1 MKHYIL
7 TLFTFFSLAVNA
19 QTTQTTVVKGV
30 VTDAHNN
37 QPLPFV
43 SVAFN
48 GSTTGTLTDANGKY
62 TLRTTKPYTQL
73 KISFI
78 GYKIVIRNI
87 AAGEQQVVNFK
98 LQQEGKTLN
107 EVTINSAKKQRYR
120 NKDNPAVELIRKVIE
135 HKNQN
140 RMQSYPYTEYEQYEK
155 LQFSFSNLSTNIGD
169 KKFFRKYKFLLDNRD
184 SSTLPGKSLLPV
196 YLDEK
201 LTQNYYR
208 NDPKA
213 KKTVVLGEKK
223 VNFGSFIDN
232 EGVNTYLNRMYS
244 EVDIYSNNI
253 FLMTNQFLSPIADE
267 APSFYKFFITDTV
280 MDGNTKLIE
289 LSFTPR
295 NTTDMLF
302 EGEIYITLDTNYA
315 VQKAKLSINKNIN
328 LNWVRDMYVNQDFER
343 NSEGKYSLKKTD
355 MMADFGITKNGKAGL
370 FGERTISYRNYII
383 NKPRP
388 DTTYAN
394 VDALPPEGI
403 DKRSE
408 NFWTQARGTD
418 TLTKAESKVY
428 KNIDSLQT
436 MPSFRRTMDI
446 ATLLLAGYKSFGPFE
461 VGPAN
466 TFYSFNPV
474 EGFRLR
480 AGGRTTPELS
490 KRYYFETYAAYGFRD
505 ERWKYF
511 GSATYSINNKSIYR
525 FPQDYIRVSAQRD
538 TKIPGAELQ
547 FVQEDNFLLSFK
559 RGIDDKYLYNDYYR
573 VDYVHELENH
583 FSYNLGYK
591 YWKQAPAGSLEF
603 INSING
609 VPNVVPGLTTS
620 ELSLHLRYAAH
631 EQLIQGKIYRLTIP
645 SKYPIYNLDYSVG
658 IKDMFGGQYNYQRLH
673 GRFDKRFY
681 LSQLGYT
688 DLTVE
693 GGYIFGQLPYPLLT
707 IHRANQTY
715 SYQLDSYN
723 LMNFLEFVSDHYA
736 SFHIDHT
743 FNGFFFNKIPLL
755 KHLKLRE
762 YISFKALYGG
772 IRDENNPALHPGLL
786 QFPNASDGTPLTY
799 SLGKTP
805 YTEGSVGV
813 GNIFKFFRVDLVE
826 RFNYLENPNTTRFGI
841 RTRATFD
848 F

>member
-1 MKHYIL
+1 MKHFIL
-7 TLFTFFSLAVNA
+7 SFFIFISIAARA
-19 QTTQTTVVKGV
+19 QTPQTTVVRGV

-62 TLRTTKPYTQL
+62 TLRTIKPYTQL

-87 AAGEQQVVNFK
+87 TAGTEQTVNFR
-98 LQQEGKTLN
+98 LQQEGKTLS
-107 EVTINSAKKQRYR
+107 EVSISSAKKQRYH
-120 NKDNPAVELIRKVIE
+120 NKDNPAVELIRKVIA

-140 RMQSYPYTEYEQYEK
+140 RLQSYNYAEYQQYEK
-155 LQFSFSNLSTNIGD
+155 LQFSFSNLSSNISN
-169 KKFFRKYKFLLDNRD
+169 KRIFRKYKFLLDNRD
-184 SSTLPGKSLLPV
+184 SSTMPGKSLLPV

-208 NDPKA
+208 NDPRA
-213 KKTVVLGEKK
+213 KKTVILGEKK
-223 VNFGSFIDN
+223 VNFGSFIDD
-232 EGVNTYLNRMYS
+232 EGLSTYLNRMYA

-253 FLMTNQFLSPIADE
+253 FLMTNQFLSPICDE
-267 APSFYKFFITDTV
+267 APTFYKFFITDTV
-280 MDGNTKLIE
+280 TDGDKKLIE

-328 LNWVRDMYVNQDFER
+328 LNWVQDMYVNQEFEK
-343 NSEGKYSLKKTD
+343 NADGKYILKKTD
-355 MMADFGITKNGKAGL
+355 MMADFGVTKNGKTGL
-370 FGERTISYRNYII
+370 FGERTLSYRDYII

-388 DTTYAN
+388 DTIYHKT
-394 VDALPPEGI
+394 DALPPEGF

-408 NFWTQARGTD
+408 DFWVQARSTD

-428 KNIDSLQT
+428 KNIDSLKS

-446 ATLLLAGYKSFGPFE
+446 ASLLLAGYKSFGPFE
-461 VGPAN
+461 IGPAN
-466 TFYSFNPV
+466 AFYSFNPV

-480 AGGRTTPELS
+480 FGGRTTPELS
-490 KRYYFETYAAYGFRD
+490 KRYYFETYAAYGFGD
-505 ERWKYF
+505 HKWKYF
-511 GSATYSINNKSIYR
+511 GSATYSINNKTIYR
-525 FPQDYIRVSAQRD
+525 FPQNYVRVSVQKD

-559 RGIDDKYLYNDYYR
+559 RGVNDKYLYNDYYR
-573 VDYVHELENH
+573 VDYVNEFENH
-583 FSYNLGYK
+583 FSYTLGYK

-603 INSING
+603 INNINNTPNI
-609 VPNVVPGLTTS
+609 VPDLTTS
-620 ELSLHLRYAAH
+620 ELSVHLRYAAH
-631 EQLIQGKIYRLTIP
+631 EQFLQGKIYRITIP
-645 SKYPIYNLDYSVG
+645 SKYPIWNVDYTAGV
-658 IKDMFGGQYNYQRLH
+658 KDLFGGQYNYQRLH
-673 GRFDKRFY
+673 GRVDKRFY
-681 LSQLGYT
+681 LSQLGYA

-693 GGYIFGQLPYPLLT
+693 GGYTFGQVPFPLLT

-723 LMNFLEFVSDHYA
+723 LMNFLEFVSDHYIG
-736 SFHIDHT
+736 FHIDQC
-743 FNGFFFNKIPLL
+743 FNGFILNKVPLF
-755 KHLKLRE
+755 KRLKLRE

-772 IRDENNPALHPGLL
+772 VRSENNPALHPELL
-786 QFPNASDGTPLTY
+786 EFPKDADNTPLTY
-799 SLGKTP
+799 ALNGVP
-805 YTEGSVGV
+805 YTEGSIGI

-826 RFNYLENPNTTRFGI
+826 RFNYLDNPNTIRFGV

>member
-1 MKHYIL
+1 MKYHIFSF
-7 TLFTFFSLAVNA
+7 LFIFFTIAVKA
-19 QTTQTTVVKGV
+19 QTTVVKGV
-30 VTDAHNN
+30 VTDAHSK

-62 TLRTTKPYTQL
+62 TLRTNKPYTQL
-73 KISFI
+73 KISLI
-78 GYKIVIRNI
+78 GYKIVIRNVV
-87 AAGEQQVVNFK
+87 AGQEQVINFK
-98 LQQEGKTLN
+98 LQEEGKTLN
-107 EVTINSAKKQRYR
+107 EVTINSAKRQKYR
-120 NKDNPAVELIRKVIE
+120 NKDNPAVELIRKVIA

-140 RMQSYPYTEYEQYEK
+140 RLQSYNYAEYQQYEK
-155 LQFSFSNLSTNIGD
+155 LQFSFSNLSSNISD
-169 KKFFRKYKFLLDNRD
+169 KRIFRKYKFLLDNRD

-208 NDPKA
+208 ADPKA
-213 KKTVVLGEKK
+213 KKTVILGEKK
-223 VNFGSFIDN
+223 VNFGSFIDD
-232 EGVNTYLNRMYS
+232 EGLNTYLNRMYS

-267 APSFYKFFITDTV
+267 APTFYKFFITDTV
-280 MDGNTKLIE
+280 TDGNTKLVE

-302 EGEIYITLDTNYA
+302 EGEIYITLDTSYA

-328 LNWVRDMYVNQDFER
+328 LNWVRDMYVNQDFEK
-343 NSEGKYSLKKTD
+343 NADGKYILKKTD

-370 FGERTISYRNYII
+370 FGERTLSYRNYIV

-388 DTTYAN
+388 DTTYDK

-403 DKRSE
+403 DNQPEK
-408 NFWTQARGTD
+408 FWTQARGTD
-418 TLTKAESKVY
+418 TLTTAESKVY
-428 KNIDSLQT
+428 KNIDSLKT

-446 ATLLLAGYKSFGPFE
+446 ASLLLAGYKSFGPFE

-466 TFYSFNPV
+466 TFYSFNPI

-480 AGGRTTPELS
+480 IGGRTTPELS

-511 GSATYSINNKSIYR
+511 GSATYSINNKTIYR
-525 FPQDYIRVSAQRD
+525 FPQNYIRLSVQRD

-559 RGIDDKYLYNDYYR
+559 RGVNDKYLYNDYYR
-573 VDYVHELENH
+573 FDYVHELENH

-603 INSING
+603 VNNLNNTPNI
-609 VPNVVPGLTTS
+609 VPALTTS
-620 ELSLHLRYAAH
+620 EATLHLRYAPH
-631 EQLIQGKIYRLTIP
+631 EQLLQGKIYRITIP
-645 SKYPIYNLDYSVG
+645 SKYPIYNIDYTAG
-658 IKDMFGGQYNYQRLH
+658 IKDLFGGQYNYQRLH
-673 GRFDKRFY
+673 ARFDKRFY

-693 GGYIFGQLPYPLLT
+693 GGYMFGQAPFPLLT

-736 SFHIDHT
+736 SFHVDHC
-743 FNGFFFNKIPLL
+743 FNGFIFNKVPLF
-755 KHLKLRE
+755 KRLKLRE

-772 IRDENNPALHPGLL
+772 IRDENNPALHPDLL
-786 QFPNASDGTPLTY
+786 QFPKDTEGRPLTY
-799 SLGKTP
+799 SLGKAP
-805 YTEGSVGV
+805 YTEGSIGV
-813 GNIFKFFRVDLVE
+813 GNILKFFRVDLVE
-826 RFNYLENPNTTRFGI
+826 RFNYLDNPNTTRFGI

>member
-7 TLFTFFSLAVNA
+7 TFFVFLTLAVNA

-30 VTDAHNN
+30 VTDAQNN

-62 TLRTTKPYTQL
+62 ILRTTKPYTQL

-87 AAGEQQVVNFK
+87 TAGGQQVVDFK
-98 LQQEGKTLN
+98 LHQEGKTLN
-107 EVTINSAKKQRYR
+107 EVTINSAKRQKYR
-120 NKDNPAVELIRKVIE
+120 NRDNPAVELIRKVIE

-155 LQFSFSNLSTNIGD
+155 LQFSFSNLSTTIGD

-355 MMADFGITKNGKAGL
+355 MMADFGITKKGKAGL
-370 FGERTISYRNYII
+370 FGERTISYRNYVI

-388 DTTYAN
+388 DTTYNN

-403 DKRSE
+403 DHRSE
-408 NFWTQARGTD
+408 NFWTEARGTD

-446 ATLLLAGYKSFGPFE
+446 ATLLLAGYKSFDWFE

-480 AGGRTTPELS
+480 LGGRTTPELS

-511 GSATYSINNKSIYR
+511 GSATYSLNNKSIYR
-525 FPQDYIRVSAQRD
+525 FPQDYIRISAQRD

-559 RGIDDKYLYNDYYR
+559 RGVNDKYLYNDYYR
-573 VDYVHELENH
+573 FDYVHELENH

-603 INSING
+603 IDNVNNAPNI
-609 VPNVVPGLTTS
+609 VPDLATS
-620 ELSLHLRYAAH
+620 EVALHLRYAPH
-631 EQLIQGKIYRLTIP
+631 EQLVQGKIYRITIP
-645 SKYPIYNLDYSVG
+645 SKYPIYNVDYTAG
-658 IKDMFGGQYNYQRLH
+658 ISGLFGGQYNYQRLH
-673 GRFDKRFY
+673 ARFDKRFY

-736 SFHIDHT
+736 SFHIDHC
-743 FNGFFFNKIPLL
+743 FNGFIFNKVPLL
-755 KHLKLRE
+755 KRLKLRE

-786 QFPNASDGTPLTY
+786 QFPTAGDGTPLTY
-799 SLGKTP
+799 ALGKTP
-805 YTEGSVGV
+805 YTEGSIGV
-813 GNIFKFFRVDLVE
+813 GNILKFFRVDLVE
-826 RFNYLENPNTTRFGI
+826 RFNYLDNPNTTRFGI